1 MHIWICAMVIISS
14 RQLRIRNRGRL
25 CSFLFGMELTMFKEV
40 NEWGDIFYYKDAE
53 LTIRH
58 REDGPAFE
66 RSNGDKCWYS
76 NGQLHRVDGPAVEW
90 VDGDK
95 AWWLNGKRHR
105 IDGPAV
111 EGLDGFKAWWLNDEH
126 MDFQEWKKEVRK
138 YYDNQED
145 YLLMLL
151 KLD

>member
-1 MHIWICAMVIISS
+1 MK
-14 RQLRIRNRGRL
+14 
-25 CSFLFGMELTMFKEV
+25 FFKV
-40 NEWGDIFYYKDAE
+40 NVHGDIFYYKDAE
-53 LTIRH
+53 LTIFH
-58 REDGPAFE
+58 REDG
-66 RSNGDKCWYS
+66 
-76 NGQLHRVDGPAVEW
+76 HAVEW